1 MMQAIIHQ
9 RIIFMPAPLGHP
21 AYNLNGEGGR
31 PVKFTAEVIDQYA
44 DELLEWMKDESK
56 FWLKDFC
63 LEKGLNPDLMSLWAK
78 QSQRF
83 SGAYETAYRLQE
95 ARIYKGALVGNYN
108 PSMAKLGLTNWH
120 GWTDK
125 TEQKVHIDGAIKSI
139 LLEIEGKTEDLVRF
153 NE

>member
-1 MMQAIIHQ
+1 
-9 RIIFMPAPLGHP
+9 MPAPLGHAP
-21 AYNLNGEGGR
+21 YPGCELGGR
-31 PVKFTAEVIDQYA
+31 PTKFSPEDIERFA
-44 DELLEWMKDESK
+44 DELIEWMKDESK

-63 LEKGLNPDLMSLWAK
+63 LERGINPDRMSTWAK
-78 QSQRF
+78 QSEKFR
-83 SGAYETAYRLQE
+83 GAYETAYKQQE

-108 PSMAKLGLTNWH
+108 PTMAKLGLTNWH

-125 TEQKVHIDGAIKSI
+125 TEQKVTVDGTVKSI